1 MAGERLNPE
10 AIETINP
17 FAGPIPGQSLTSSPE
32 SGQAWEQPPEYTSVR
47 EATQDIFLNL
57 LEDEMLETVVT
68 MLANG
73 TPVGDITKMLLVSG
87 LSQGKFNPDL
97 MLLLVEPVMYMI
109 LAIAERVGIKDIKLY
124 RGEEDEREP
133 LDQEENEV
141 YMNESAAYR
150 NNIRNP
156 NTESFANLKVNN
168 IGASKIDQELI
179 DKLEN
184 IDVAGLQEKAGLM
197 ARPEQAEQ
205 GPKGLMSREGFQL
218 GGIVSRMTRKL
229 LTKHRKD
236 KVVKVLKKEVEEADQ
251 KLKKAEME
259 YEKAAEDFYAD
270 GTKEG
275 FDFDAGGGERE
286 LLWKVEGDR
295 QKLAYQLEKRL
306 YELEKKENP
315 NIEYFV
321 KEKDFIE
328 ETDPNKR
335 RPGYLDRAKREMDEA
350 LNDADNYID
359 FDIPFSKGGLMS
371 RRGGG

>member
-1 MAGERLNPE
+1 MAGERINQE

-17 FAGPIPGQSLTSSPE
+17 FAGPVPGESLTSSPE
-32 SGQAWEQPPEYTSVR
+32 SSQAWEQPPAYTSVR

-124 RGEEDEREP
+124 RGEEDEPEP
-133 LDQEENEV
+133 LDQEETEI
-141 YMNESAAYR
+141 YLNESAAHK
-150 NNIRNP
+150 NSIRNP
-156 NTESFANLKVNN
+156 REESFANLKVNN
-168 IGASKIDQELI
+168 IGANQVDQELI
-179 DKLEN
+179 NQLEN
-184 IDVAGLQEKAGLM
+184 IDVSGLREKIGLM

-205 GPKGLMSREGFQL
+205 GTESLMSREGFAL

-251 KLKKAEME
+251 KLKKAKME
-259 YEKAAEDFYAD
+259 YEQSAEDFYAD

-275 FDFDAGGGERE
+275 FDFDAGGGEQE

-295 QKLAYQLEKRL
+295 QKLAYQLEKRV

-315 NIEYFV
+315 DIEYFV

-335 RPGYLDRAKREMDEA
+335 RPGYLDRAKREMDERQ
-350 LNDADNYID
+350 LID
-359 FDIPFSKGGLMS
+359 DRDLEIYIPFSKGGLMS
-371 RRGGG
+371 KRGGG

>member
-109 LAIAERVGIKDIKLY
+109 LAIAERVGIKNIKLY

-205 GPKGLMSREGFQL
+205 GTES
-218 GGIVSRMTRKL
+218 
-229 LTKHRKD
+229 
-236 KVVKVLKKEVEEADQ
+236 
-251 KLKKAEME
+251 
-259 YEKAAEDFYAD
+259 
-270 GTKEG
+270 
-275 FDFDAGGGERE
+275 
-286 LLWKVEGDR
+286 
-295 QKLAYQLEKRL
+295 
-306 YELEKKENP
+306 
-315 NIEYFV
+315 
-321 KEKDFIE
+321 
-328 ETDPNKR
+328 
-335 RPGYLDRAKREMDEA
+335 
-350 LNDADNYID
+350 
-359 FDIPFSKGGLMS
+359 LMS

>member
-1 MAGERLNPE
+1 MAGERLNSE

-109 LAIAERVGIKDIKLY
+109 LAIAERVGIKNIKLY

-141 YMNESAAYR
+141 YMNEGASHR

-197 ARPEQAEQ
+197 ARPEQVEQ
-205 GPKGLMSREGFQL
+205 GTES
-218 GGIVSRMTRKL
+218 
-229 LTKHRKD
+229 
-236 KVVKVLKKEVEEADQ
+236 
-251 KLKKAEME
+251 
-259 YEKAAEDFYAD
+259 
-270 GTKEG
+270 
-275 FDFDAGGGERE
+275 
-286 LLWKVEGDR
+286 
-295 QKLAYQLEKRL
+295 
-306 YELEKKENP
+306 
-315 NIEYFV
+315 
-321 KEKDFIE
+321 
-328 ETDPNKR
+328 
-335 RPGYLDRAKREMDEA
+335 
-350 LNDADNYID
+350 
-359 FDIPFSKGGLMS
+359 LMS
-371 RRGGG
+371 RRGGD